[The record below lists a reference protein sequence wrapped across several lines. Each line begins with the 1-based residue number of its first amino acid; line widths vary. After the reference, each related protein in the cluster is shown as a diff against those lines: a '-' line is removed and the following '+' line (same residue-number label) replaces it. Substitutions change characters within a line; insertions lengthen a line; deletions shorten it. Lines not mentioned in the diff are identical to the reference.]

1 MKKKIA
7 FGLLFLLLV
16 FGALEAQYHFFL
28 RSNRYWS
35 NAGVFSTD
43 GRIQSTGANNALRL
57 AYSGSYYTEMV
68 ANDEGE
74 FEITKV
80 ISRAGENESSLVFDC
95 TLSGPDESRQGQ
107 LYMYVERDTAIT
119 SWGGSPDMAIKV
131 SMRNTAESGV
141 GVGHMRGMEIVSSNR
156 GTTGDVVCGY
166 FSAES
171 RSGMESSSIK
181 PLWLIYDQSG
191 NVNTDHM
198 GLFIQCN
205 SQSSVGTNYGINL
218 TTTNYNQVREYAIF
232 IDSNAGSWTN
242 AISFNGTITSAFD
255 FQGTDGTSAAYYEAG
270 MTDTGATAAD
280 LDGWIRVTIDGNTLY
295 LYCYADIPT

>member
-1 MKKKIA
+1 MKKKLI
-7 FGLLFLLLV
+7 FGFIFLLLA
-16 FGALEAQYHFFL
+16 FGFLEAQYHFFL

-43 GRIQSTGANNALRL
+43 GRIQSVGANNALRL

-80 ISRAGENESSLVFDC
+80 ISRAGENESTLVFDC
-95 TLSGPDESRQGQ
+95 TISGPDESRQGQ
-107 LYMYVERDTAIT
+107 LNMWVERDTAIT

-131 SMRNTAESGV
+131 TMRNSAESGV

-156 GTTGDVVCGY
+156 GTTGDVVCAY

-171 RSGMESSSIK
+171 RSGKESSSIR

-205 SQSSVGTNYGINL
+205 SQSDVGTNYGINL
-218 TTTNYNQVREYAIF
+218 TTTNYAQTREYAIF
-232 IDSNAGSWTN
+232 VDSNAGSWTN
-242 AISFNGTITSAFD
+242 GLSFNGTLTNAFD
-255 FQGTDGTSAAYYEAG
+255 FQGTDGTSAAGYNAG
-270 MTDTGATAAD
+270 FTGPAAYAVP
-280 LDGWIRVTIDGNTLY
+280 DGYIKVDIGGNTQYIYTFTVL
-295 LYCYADIPT
+295 PT